1 MPTSPHLRI
10 APDQAWAHEAAALLH
25 ELIEESTG
33 SPGQCLI
40 ALSGG
45 STPAALYRT
54 LTSPQWRQQFPW
66 PQLHFVF
73 GDERCVPP
81 EHPESNFGTARRLL
95 FLPLAIEPARIDRM
109 KGEAADLEG
118 AAREYEERLRVLTAS
133 PPPVW
138 PTIDVVLLGLG
149 DDGHIASLFPQSP
162 ALEDSIKAV
171 AVTLSPKGIRSRL
184 TLTLGVINRAT
195 VVLFLVTGSGK
206 APIVRAVLEPRSA
219 AERSLPAALV
229 RPHPGRVIWMLDRS
243 AAQELRQSY

>member
-1 MPTSPHLRI
+1 
-10 APDQAWAHEAAALLH
+10 
-25 ELIEESTG
+25 
-33 SPGQCLI
+33 
-40 ALSGG
+40 
-45 STPAALYRT
+45 
-54 LTSPQWRQQFPW
+54 
-66 PQLHFVF
+66 
-73 GDERCVPP
+73 
-81 EHPESNFGTARRLL
+81 LL
-95 FLPLAIEPARIDRM
+95 FLPLAIDPARIDRM
-109 KGEAADLEG
+109 KGEAADLDA

-133 PPPVW
+133 PTPVW

-162 ALEDSIKAV
+162 ALEDSTKAV
-171 AVTLSPKGIRSRL
+171 AVTLSPKGIRFRL

-206 APIVRAVLEPRSA
+206 APIVRAVLEPRST

>member
-1 MPTSPHLRI
+1 MSGPDLHI
-10 APDQAWAHEAAALLH
+10 ADDLGWAEEAAALLH
-25 ELIEESTG
+25 QLSEESVASTG
-33 SPGQCLI
+33 RCLI

-45 STPAALYRT
+45 STPAALYCT
-54 LTSPQWRQQFPW
+54 LTGPEWRQKFRW

-95 FLPLAIEPARIDRM
+95 FLPLAIDPARIDRM
-109 KGEAADLEG
+109 KGEAADVDG

-133 PPPVW
+133 PRPAW

-149 DDGHIASLFPQSP
+149 DDGHIASLFPGSP
-162 ALEDSIKAV
+162 ALEDRAKAV

-229 RPHPGRVIWMLDRS
+229 HPHPGRVIWMLDRS
-243 AAQELRQSY
+243 AAHELHQPQ